1 MNKYFFF
8 MISFLNLIPKKVL
21 ENYDPRMYFGWWHP
35 NSEPNHPNIT
45 SRPDAQFVAI
55 GWELMEQ
62 VLEKPYCHPSRN
74 GKECNPNNPEL
85 R

>member
-1 MNKYFFF
+1 
-8 MISFLNLIPKKVL
+8 
-21 ENYDPRMYFGWWHP
+21 MYFGWWHP

-62 VLEKPYCHPSRN
+62 VLEKPYCHPTRD
-74 GKECNPNNPEL
+74 GKDCNPNNPEL
-85 R
+85 RWICFCFREIKIILKVRYK